1 MSNNKQQTAVEWLE
15 SRITILEGLR
25 DFGGISRVEYSEELT
40 KVVQQAKEMEKE
52 QISDAWENGFMST
65 GQGWNGEVTPEM
77 HNETLDT
84 EQYYE
89 QTYGGK
95 DE

>member
-1 MSNNKQQTAVEWLE
+1 MGNELNKQTAVNYLIKEF
-15 SRITILEGLR
+15 SDILGPIE
-25 DFGGISRVEYSEELT
+25 T
-40 KVVQQAKEMEKE
+40 KPMQDLLIMAAIKQAKEMEKE

-89 QTYGGK
+89 QTYGGNK
-95 DE
+95 

>member
-1 MSNNKQQTAVEWLE
+1 MKSNKQTSVEWLVE
-15 SRITILEGLR
+15 QVEDFIFIGLIPV
-25 DFGGISRVEYSEELT
+25 DIIE
-40 KVVQQAKEMEKE
+40 QAKEMEKE

>member
-1 MSNNKQQTAVEWLE
+1 
-15 SRITILEGLR
+15 
-25 DFGGISRVEYSEELT
+25 
-40 KVVQQAKEMEKE
+40 MEKE

-89 QTYGGK
+89 QTYGGNK
-95 DE
+95 